1 MIPDIE
7 GIEHTDGYEDM
18 SLNPDDYEG
27 QTVLI
32 LGEYT
37 ELKLKC
43 VTKIYFSYCSTK
55 TYVVGTQKNRL
66 NETVLLSTQNI
77 R

>member
-1 MIPDIE
+1 MIDSYIITQGNIFVCFRRLIIATGIAKPVIPDIE

-32 LGEYT
+32 LGED
-37 ELKLKC
+37 K
-43 VTKIYFSYCSTK
+43 
-55 TYVVGTQKNRL
+55 
-66 NETVLLSTQNI
+66 
-77 R
+77 